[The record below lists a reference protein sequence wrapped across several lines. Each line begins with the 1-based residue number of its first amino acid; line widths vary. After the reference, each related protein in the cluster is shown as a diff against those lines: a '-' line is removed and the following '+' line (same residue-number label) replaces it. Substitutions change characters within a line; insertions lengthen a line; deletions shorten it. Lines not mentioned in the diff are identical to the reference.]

1 MQVCPGVQEGSE
13 RAHVH
18 HLQNKHITVQR
29 IIIMAFTHM
38 AIHLHSTTV
47 CCSVGVGERAC
58 IST

>member
-13 RAHVH
+13 HAHVH

-29 IIIMAFTHM
+29 IIIMAFKHM

-47 CCSVGVGERAC
+47 CCSVGVGEYA
-58 IST
+58 